1 MAPGDIVLRLCNASF
16 GAIEAV
22 RRSLG
27 RPAVET
33 ISTAELHAAM
43 NSSQTPPVLVDVRS
57 DAERVVSR
65 IPGAI
70 TQQEFEASSDDKFA
84 GRRVVTYCT
93 VGGRSYWYAR
103 KLAARGIEAAN
114 YRDSI
119 LGWCRASLP
128 LESPDGQATNAVH
141 PYWRI
146 FHVPD
151 RYDVKT

>member
-1 MAPGDIVLRLCNASF
+1 M
-16 GAIEAV
+16 

-43 NSSQTPPVLVDVRS
+43 NSSQSPPVLVDVRS
-57 DAERVVSR
+57 DAERAVSR

-70 TQQEFEASSDDKFA
+70 SHQEFEASSDDKFA

-93 VGGRSYWYAR
+93 VGGRSYMYAR
-103 KLAARGIEAAN
+103 RLAASGIDAAN

-119 LGWCRASLP
+119 LGWCRAGLP
-128 LESPDGQATNAVH
+128 LESPDGDATNAVH

-151 RYDVKT
+151 RYDVKM